1 MSHSEYQI
9 RRPRMTDADALGRA
23 HVQIW
28 REAYRGLMTHE
39 ALAALDPGTRADRWR
54 TIIETTPP
62 QRRTFVAEHRGTAEV
77 VGFITVDESRDED
90 PPTPLE
96 LWALNVVSAHHGTGV
111 AQALVDRALGRRAA
125 HLWVIDGNHRAQAFY
140 RRNGFR
146 DDGGRKR
153 DDDLGVDLI
162 RMSRM

>member
-1 MSHSEYQI
+1 MSLSEYQI

-62 QRRTFVAEHRGTAEV
+62 QRRTFVAEHRDTAEL

-111 AQALVDRALGRRAA
+111 AQARRSGSGRSGAGAQGRASLGGRRQPP
-125 HLWVIDGNHRAQAFY
+125 RAGVLSPQRVP
-140 RRNGFR
+140 RRR
-146 DDGGRKR
+146 RPQTR
-153 DDDLGVDLI
+153 
-162 RMSRM
+162 